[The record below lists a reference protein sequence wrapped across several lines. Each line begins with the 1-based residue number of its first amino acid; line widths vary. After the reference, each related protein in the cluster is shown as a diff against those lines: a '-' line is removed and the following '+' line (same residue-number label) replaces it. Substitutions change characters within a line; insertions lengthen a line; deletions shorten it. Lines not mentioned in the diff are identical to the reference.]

1 MSLMLQNKFEKP
13 LDLALKPSKIFYIYL
28 GLIFIC
34 ALLSVYIADALSL
47 NIRLLLLVMIFFG
60 FFLIL
65 RKNSKQC
72 VSHLYLNNNEF
83 QLTLNNKKYSVELF
97 GECIVTYFIIWLNF
111 KTTDVNEHNKKF
123 HVLLLTDSA
132 EKDVLRQLRARLRF
146 MSFSDKESA
155 LSNETAKL

>member
-1 MSLMLQNKFEKP
+1 MLQNKFEKP
-13 LDLALKPSKIFYIYL
+13 LDLALKSSKIFYIYL

-34 ALLSVYIADALSL
+34 ALLSVYISDALSL
-47 NIRLLLLVMIFFG
+47 NIRLFLLLMIFSG

-65 RKNSKQC
+65 RKKSKQSI
-72 VSHLYLNNNEF
+72 SHLYLNSDEF

-111 KTTDVNEHNKKF
+111 KTTDTNDHNKKF
-123 HVLLLTDSA
+123 HVLLLMDSA
-132 EKDVLRQLRARLRF
+132 EKDLLRQLRARLRF

-155 LSNETAKL
+155 LSKETAKF